1 MVNENYSYLT
11 KPEII
16 QDHQQLLNRLLIK
29 NIIGGTPMVIFKKES
44 FIKSG
49 KFDISIPALQDYEL
63 WIRFAKNNFSF
74 LYVDKV
80 LTSCFYTTKKKSIS
94 KSIEA
99 HNIAISYIEK
109 KYHNEFKNLNPLS
122 MIEYEEWKARVLIH
136 KYLLNEQKYQA
147 LKFTLLS
154 YKKTFKI
161 KYLGFALVI
170 IGGNRIIKLLKKFQF

>member
-1 MVNENYSYLT
+1 
-11 KPEII
+11 
-16 QDHQQLLNRLLIK
+16 
-29 NIIGGTPMVIFKKES
+29 
-44 FIKSG
+44 
-49 KFDISIPALQDYEL
+49 
-63 WIRFAKNNFSF
+63 
-74 LYVDKV
+74 
-80 LTSCFYTTKKKSIS
+80 
-94 KSIEA
+94 
-99 HNIAISYIEK
+99 
-109 KYHNEFKNLNPLS
+109 